1 VKIIEALKYSS
12 ELLKAVNALL
22 LQLSVDTRELKESE
36 LKEIIESDGM
46 HLLLAED
53 DGILYGMLTLVLYR
67 IPTGV
72 KATIEDVVVS
82 EQARGKGVGTLL
94 MEEAI
99 KIAKTK
105 GAKAVDLTSRPSR
118 EAANKLYLKLGF
130 EKRETNV
137 YRLKL

>member
-1 VKIIEALKYSS
+1 MIVKTARKYSTI
-12 ELLKAVNALL
+12 LLKAINTLL
-22 LQLSVDTRELKESE
+22 PQLSGSSIEITEKE
-36 LKEIIESDGM
+36 LKEIISSDKTM
-46 HLLLAED
+46 LFLAEEEGTLF
-53 DGILYGMLTLVLYR
+53 GILTLIFYR

-72 KATIEDVVVS
+72 KAIIEDVVVS

-118 EAANKLYLKLGF
+118 EAANKLYQKLGF

-137 YRLKL
+137 YRLKV